1 MKANLKI
8 RKNNDKG
15 FTFLVPFTLALV
27 VTILLLVVGN
37 FIIGVIGDTIVG
49 SYNSNLN
56 ESGTWSYR
64 NTNENATVD
73 LIGNI
78 TEGFSDVVDI
88 EIVVMIIVA
97 LSMAIFTVMALG
109 TGRRAF

>member
-1 MKANLKI
+1 
-8 RKNNDKG
+8 
-15 FTFLVPFTLALV
+15 
-27 VTILLLVVGN
+27 LVVGA
-37 FIIGVIGDTIVG
+37 FIVG
-49 SYNSNLN
+49 TVADVIEGTFPSNTGPTTAPDWRSSNQNS
-56 ESGTWSYR
+56 
-64 NTNENATVD
+64 TVN

-78 TEGFSDVVDI
+78 TVGFSSVVDI